1 MDLQKKI
8 NKLIEIVNEIS
19 QTEITPRFLH
29 INGKRKADGSLFSD
43 ADLAAQAALVQ
54 KLPEIIDAPVL
65 GEEMS
70 HSAQRHLWNNNQT
83 GLWVVDP
90 IDGTSNFVNG
100 LPHFAVSVAFIQSGR
115 PLLGVIHNPIYQETF
130 YAIKGQGAFLNDVAL
145 PLRKSS
151 SRLYDAIAGVE
162 IKRLR
167 SGRLA
172 NNISNLS
179 PFRSIRSM
187 GSSTLDWCYMA
198 AGRYDVYLH
207 GGQNLWDYSAGALIF
222 EEAGGKLATLEG
234 DEFWSGQ
241 HVFQRSVIAAID
253 SELFEKWLKWIR
265 ENQ

>member
-1 MDLQKKI
+1 MNAQEQI
-8 NKLIEIVNEIS
+8 NAIIQLVCDIA
-19 QTEITPRFLH
+19 QTEITPRFL
-29 INGKRKADGSLFSD
+29 NADSKRKADGSLLSD
-43 ADLAAQAALVQ
+43 ADLATQAALMQ
-54 KLPEIIDAPVL
+54 KLPEIIAAPVL

-70 HSAQRHLWNNNQT
+70 HDTQRHLWDNSES

-90 IDGTSNFVNG
+90 IDGTSNFING
-100 LPHFAVSVAFIQSGR
+100 LPHFAVSVAFVKSGV
-115 PLLGVIHNPIYQETF
+115 PLLGVIHNPISQETF
-130 YAIKGQGAFLNDVAL
+130 YAAKGQGAFLNGVAL
-145 PLRKSS
+145 PLRESS
-151 SRLYDAIAGVE
+151 PRLYDAIAGVE

-167 SGRLA
+167 SGKLA

-241 HVFQRSVIAAID
+241 HVFQRSVIAAIQP
-253 SELFEKWLKWIR
+253 ELFDKWLKWIR
-265 ENQ
+265 KNQ